1 MQAAL
6 QRSNSRLGLIAAC
19 GLVCAAAVVFGR
31 VVANDWVDFDDYPH
45 VAKNPLFFPVNWRSL
60 RAVWTPGCERL
71 YVPVSYTVFAAEC
84 VASRVIAG
92 GTPTSD
98 PPAALFHG
106 VSLGLH
112 AAVVLGVFTILRR
125 IVSSAGAAAAGAMLF
140 AVHPLQVESVAW
152 AFEQRGLLAAALSL
166 AAVLLLLRMFESRG
180 TPQLLSSPYIAA
192 TALLALALLSKP
204 IAVVTPLIALALL
217 VHLHQPT
224 PKMVAQVLLPWV
236 MLAVG
241 TALLTRAVQ
250 PAVVMDRDYPWLCRP
265 LIAGDALAFY
275 MAKIAI
281 PADLCVQYG
290 RTPRDVL
297 ADPRAPLWAIGV
309 GVALVAAFTLRPAT
323 RVRLP
328 LALFLVP
335 LTPVLGLTS
344 FDFQLQSTVADRYV
358 YLGMLGPAVALA
370 LVAEQLWTHQR
381 WQRTGAIG
389 ITVWLCLLGVLAA
402 RQVGVWRDTGTLAS
416 QACRVTPR
424 APWAW
429 ILLASHNLQV
439 GDPLVAAA
447 CANRALVLQPS
458 SLLEMFSMAEAA
470 CQLSDD
476 KAIDAAHAKLLESGA
491 QDTDLVYGL
500 YHRGVAHLHAGRSGR
515 AEKYFTTVLKWDS
528 DYLPALINLGVILSR
543 RAEHGMAEDLF
554 RTAVAK
560 DPQQVAAWVGL
571 GNALYTQGRA
581 GEAVECFSKALD
593 IEPGDADTLANRAWA
608 RVAAGDRRGAESD
621 LGVLR
626 QLGRTPDPE
635 LVDAVMQ
642 PDAGGEGGRR

>member
-1 MQAAL
+1 MKLPMDGRLDDGGRSTARQSSGAL
-6 QRSNSRLGLIAAC
+6 LAAC
-19 GLVCAAAVVFGR
+19 GLVCAVVVVFGR
-31 VVANDWVDFDDYPH
+31 VVANDWVDFDDYLH
-45 VAKNPLFFPVNWRSL
+45 VAKNPRFFPVTWRNL
-60 RAVWTPGCERL
+60 AAFWEAPFDNL
-71 YVPVSYTVFAAEC
+71 YVPVSYMVFAGEC
-84 VASRVIAG
+84 ITSRAITG
-92 GTPTSD
+92 GTAVSD
-98 PPAALFHG
+98 PPPALFHG
-106 VSLGLH
+106 MSVALH
-112 AAVVLGVFTILRR
+112 AAVVLGVFAILRR
-125 IVSSAGAAAAGAMLF
+125 IVSSVGAAAAGAMLF

-204 IAVVTPLIALALL
+204 IAV
-217 VHLHQPT
+217 
-224 PKMVAQVLLPWV
+224 
-236 MLAVG
+236 
-241 TALLTRAVQ
+241 
-250 PAVVMDRDYPWLCRP
+250 
-265 LIAGDALAFY
+265 DALAFY

-370 LVAEQLWTHQR
+370 VVAEQVWTHQR

-429 ILLASHNLQV
+429 ILSASHNLQV

-458 SLLEMFSMAEAA
+458 SRLANVSMAEAA

-543 RAEHGMAEDLF
+543 RAEHVMAEDLF

-581 GEAVECFSKALD
+581 GEAIECFSKTLD